1 MRHQDLERLK
11 DVSNVEPGGLVSII
25 SITDSRHEAVSSS
38 TKVYPPRCSQLH
50 KLSSWF
56 PVPSVVRGKLTGEG
70 GVALSGGGVG
80 GCRAPPIRREQ
91 GRDFPGK
98 AVAENP
104 PSRAG
109 DVGSIPH
116 AWILCATTKA

>member
-80 GCRAPPIRREQ
+80 GAGHRLSGESRGGTSLAKPGLRIHLPGQ
-91 GRDFPGK
+91 GM
-98 AVAENP
+98 
-104 PSRAG
+104 
-109 DVGSIPH
+109 
-116 AWILCATTKA
+116 

>member
-11 DVSNVEPGGLVSII
+11 DVSNVESGGLVSII
-25 SITDSRHEAVSSS
+25 SIKDSRHEAVSSS

-50 KLSSWF
+50 KLSSWLPRAICGARETHRRGRRG
-56 PVPSVVRGKLTGEG
+56 PVRRWSW
-70 GVALSGGGVG
+70 
-80 GCRAPPIRREQ
+80 GCRAQPIRREQ
-91 GRDFPGK
+91 GRDFPGN

-109 DVGSIPH
+109 DVSSIPH